1 MPFLYIGVPYA
12 DGDFKG
18 KVLYTSD
25 QATDLELSIVL
36 GLDLEIDG
44 IKYINED
51 ISEKKANATPNLDA
65 LKKILEIFR

>member
-1 MPFLYIGVPYA
+1 MYGVPYA

-18 KVLYTSD
+18 KELYTFD
-25 QATDLELSIVL
+25 KAKDLELSKVL
-36 GLDLEIDG
+36 GLDWKIDG